1 MTSPTRTVLP
11 VLLLL
16 AACGSTRSGIAP
28 TAAEEPTARG
38 ATGMSSIPPG
48 LPEVVPGPHDWDP
61 RSSSESRLARLD
73 GAVLEELGNTW
84 NIRSVRTH
92 EEVLRVNTGM
102 RVVDER
108 VFRSMLPLLALTCE
122 REGGV
127 PRRLREVVVAN
138 RTGQQGWVLT
148 DAQLLQGLMELP
160 LASFDREVRAHTRS
174 LLP

>member
-1 MTSPTRTVLP
+1 MLVCHRENKHLSSAALGALITV
-11 VLLLL
+11 
-16 AACGSTRSGIAP
+16 S
-28 TAAEEPTARG
+28 
-38 ATGMSSIPPG
+38 
-48 LPEVVPGPHDWDP
+48 
-61 RSSSESRLARLD
+61 
-73 GAVLEELGNTW
+73 N
-84 NIRSVRTH
+84 
-92 EEVLRVNTGM
+92 
-102 RVVDER
+102 R